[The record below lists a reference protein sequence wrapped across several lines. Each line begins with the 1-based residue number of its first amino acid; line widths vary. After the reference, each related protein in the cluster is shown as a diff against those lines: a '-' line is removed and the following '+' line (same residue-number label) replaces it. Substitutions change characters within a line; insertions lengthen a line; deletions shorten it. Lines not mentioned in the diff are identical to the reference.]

1 LLSTL
6 SANQGKWS
14 MIIRGSN
21 NTSFELKILRYEH
34 PGTKNDNWLM
44 NLLRVSIYIH
54 TADGNE
60 GTCQTYLSTSEIKW
74 LKEWLE
80 MISRK
85 TPDKSPFECYSGA
98 FRFDFTS
105 FFGNSANLN
114 VHFYLGGKASEL
126 PNQRDE
132 PFGWAGEIEFSLPFS
147 QVKGG
152 IDALEKALIAF
163 PERIPQKDR
172 R

>member
-1 LLSTL
+1 
-6 SANQGKWS
+6 

-54 TADGNE
+54 TADGDE
-60 GTCQTYLSTSEIKW
+60 GMCQTYLSTSEIKW

-80 MISRK
+80 MILRK
-85 TPDKSPFECYSGA
+85 TPGKPSFECYYGT

-105 FFGNSANLN
+105 FSDSYVDLK
-114 VHFYLGGKASEL
+114 VHFYLGGKGSQL

-132 PFGWAGEIEFSLPFS
+132 QFGWAGEIEFSLPFS

-152 IDALEKALIAF
+152 IDALEKALVAF
-163 PERIPQKDR
+163 PERTPQKDR